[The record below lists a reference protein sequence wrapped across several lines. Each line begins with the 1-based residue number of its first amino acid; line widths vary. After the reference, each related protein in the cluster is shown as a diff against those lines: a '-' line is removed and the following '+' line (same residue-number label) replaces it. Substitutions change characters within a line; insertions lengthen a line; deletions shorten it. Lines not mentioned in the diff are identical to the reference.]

1 MTTPGDAKPQA
12 ASPIAEAAD
21 VFRKKYEDD
30 ASDWRK
36 NSGPGSHPYHTIDY
50 VAFLSKF
57 IHLNGVRTVVDIGCG
72 DWQFS
77 RNINFQ
83 GARYLGLDIV
93 PSVIERNKALYA
105 RPGVDFALM
114 PKTPD
119 GVPAA
124 DLLLI
129 KDVLQHLP
137 DATIDVYAKLV
148 FPRFRFCLVTNS
160 FTKLST
166 PTNVDICSGD
176 FRCLDLTAPSL
187 QSARR
192 LRAGILEWCLGAF
205 AHASHPKRTMTS
217 PIRTVRRRRRSD
229 RLVARP

>member
-72 DWQFS
+72 DWKFS
-77 RNINFQ
+77 RNINSW

-166 PTNVDICSGD
+166 PTNVDIRSGD
-176 FRCLDLTAPSL
+176 FRCLDLTAPPYNLRGAYVLEFS
-187 QSARR
+187 SGVWER
-192 LRAGILEWCLGAF
+192 LRTLLIQSG
-205 AHASHPKRTMTS
+205 R
-217 PIRTVRRRRRSD
+217 
-229 RLVARP
+229 